1 MQPIT
6 VEKPWGE
13 FREFAINE
21 PATVKI
27 LSVNKGQEFSLQK
40 HEHRGEFW
48 RVLSGHPDVVI
59 GDKMYKGKKGDEF
72 TAQVGVT
79 HRIAA
84 PEDDVEILEI
94 SRGEFDEDDIVRLED
109 KYGRS

>member
-59 GDKMYKGKKGDEF
+59 GDKMYKGKTGDEF
-72 TAQVGVT
+72 TAQ
-79 HRIAA
+79 
-84 PEDDVEILEI
+84 EDDVEILEI